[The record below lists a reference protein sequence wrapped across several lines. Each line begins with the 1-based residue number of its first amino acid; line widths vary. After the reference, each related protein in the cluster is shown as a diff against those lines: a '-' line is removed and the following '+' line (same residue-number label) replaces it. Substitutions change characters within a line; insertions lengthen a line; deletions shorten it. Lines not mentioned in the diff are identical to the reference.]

1 MKHFTVFLA
10 LLVAFGLFA
19 ADLKENEGTAIFK
32 LKPEFRSALQKSD
45 NRTGIASI
53 DEKLQKLQVSS
64 LSPKFSISPQKR
76 EECELSLIF
85 TVQSPYPP
93 QAVVNLLSSD
103 PFVQYAE
110 IVYPEVIFAV
120 PNDEHYSESF
130 YFASLEAE
138 SAWDIHKGENGTQPV
153 IIALVDTGCRWTHPD
168 LAENIWQNLGEDIN
182 HNGYTIYYNGSTW
195 VMDTGDLNGIDDD
208 GNGKIDDL
216 IGWDFMAIS

>member
-110 IVYPEVIFAV
+110 IVYPEVILLF
-120 PNDEHYSESF
+120 PMTS
-130 YFASLEAE
+130 
-138 SAWDIHKGENGTQPV
+138 
-153 IIALVDTGCRWTHPD
+153 II
-168 LAENIWQNLGEDIN
+168 QNLSILLLWRQNPPGIF
-182 HNGYTIYYNGSTW
+182 IK
-195 VMDTGDLNGIDDD
+195 VKMALN
-208 GNGKIDDL
+208 L
-216 IGWDFMAIS
+216 